1 MGGVT
6 RVRIDSGEDIAH
18 LGELDQKLWTAL
30 SCPVNGLEFDR
41 EFLEYID
48 SDHDGRIRV
57 KEVVKASDWIC
68 SVLKD
73 RDLLLDSSDTLPL
86 SAFDTNSVEGQ
97 RLEKSARRVLESI
110 GKSSK
115 ESISMEDTADSKA
128 IFSKTRFNGDGIVTP
143 LSAGDD
149 DKSKDAIESALKCFP
164 ASLDRSGQDGVDAA
178 TVEAFYAALLS
189 YNAWI
194 DAKGDECSPF
204 GADSEKVFAS
214 IEALKGLVDGYFT
227 QCEYFAY
234 DPECEQ
240 AKESADSLS
249 HPNSDILLHL
259 DRINPKW
266 AAQVEE
272 LRELAIGS
280 EVKVLTKADW
290 NALKAK
296 FAPLQAWLSAKAGEQ
311 VEALGPEKVAQL
323 HAENRKTE
331 VLSLIEKDLSLKEEA
346 DSIDDVHNL
355 LLVYR
360 HLYEFL
366 NNFVRFGA
374 FYDRDQ
380 KSVFDAGELY
390 IDQRCLKLCIRVND
404 MGKQTMMAP
413 QSGMY
418 ILYCDCISKKTGKT
432 ATIAALLTDGSS
444 ENLSTGMNAVFY
456 DRNGLDYDATVTK
469 IIDNPTS
476 IRQAFFHPYRKLSK
490 AINDRINKQAAEK
503 ENKVTSGLTEL
514 ANSTAPAGAV
524 PKKAFDPTTML
535 ALTAGVG
542 VGAGVILNA
551 VSALVKPWY
560 TLLLVIAGL
569 CLVISGPS
577 MFLAWLK
584 LRKRNLG
591 PILNANGWAIN
602 SAVLVNSL
610 FGATLTSLAKYPKI
624 LTAGDP
630 FAIKKKSPLP
640 YIIAIFLIAGVVLCV
655 LSNM

>member
-1 MGGVT
+1 M
-6 RVRIDSGEDIAH
+6 RIDSGEDIAH

-30 SCPVNGLEFDR
+30 SCPVDGLEFDR
-41 EFLEYID
+41 EFLEYLD

-57 KEVVKASDWIC
+57 KEVVKASEWIC

-73 RDLLLDSSDTLPL
+73 RDLLLNSSDTLPL
-86 SAFDTNSVEGQ
+86 SAFDTNSVEGC

-115 ESISMEDTADSKA
+115 EAISMEDTADSKA
-128 IFSKTRFNGDGIVTP
+128 IFSKMRFNGDGIVTP

-149 DKSKDAIESALKCFP
+149 AKDAIECALKCFP

-178 TVEAFYAALLS
+178 TVEAFYTALQAFK
-189 YNAWI
+189 AWN
-194 DAKGDECSPF
+194 DAKGEECSPF

-214 IEALKGLVDGYFT
+214 VEALKALVNGYFT

-234 DPECEQ
+234 DPESDL

-249 HPNSDILLHL
+249 HPNADILLHL
-259 DRINPKW
+259 DKINPKW

-272 LRELAIGS
+272 LRKLALDS
-280 EVKVLTKADW
+280 EAKALTKADW

-296 FAPLQAWLSAKAGEQ
+296 FAPLQAWLAAKAGEQ
-311 VEALGPEKVAQL
+311 VEALGLEKVADL
-323 HAENRKTE
+323 LAENKKAE
-331 VLSLIEKDLSLKEEA
+331 VLSLIEKDLSLKEES

-360 HLYEFL
+360 HLYAFL

-374 FYDRDQ
+374 FYDRNQ

-390 IDQRCLKLCIRVND
+390 IDQRCLKLCIRVKD

-444 ENLSTGMNAVFY
+444 DNLSVGMNAVFY
-456 DRNGLDYDATVTK
+456 DRDGLDYDATVTK

-490 AINDRINKQAAEK
+490 AISDRINKQAAEK
-503 ENKVTSGLTEL
+503 ESKVTSGLSEL
-514 ANSTAPAGAV
+514 ANSTAA
-524 PKKAFDPTTML
+524 PKKAFDPTTLL

-560 TLLLVIAGL
+560 TLLLVIVGL

-655 LSNM
+655 LSHI

>member
-1 MGGVT
+1 M
-6 RVRIDSGEDIAH
+6 RIDSGEDIAH

-30 SCPVNGLEFDR
+30 SCPVDGLEFDR

-57 KEVVKASDWIC
+57 KEVVKASEWIC
-68 SVLKD
+68 SILKD
-73 RDLLLDSSDTLPL
+73 RDLLLNSSDTLPL
-86 SAFDTNSVEGQ
+86 SAFDTNSVEGC

-115 ESISMEDTADSKA
+115 EAISMEDTTDSKA

-149 DKSKDAIESALKCFP
+149 AKSKDAIESALKCFP

-178 TVEAFYAALLS
+178 TVEAFYAALQAFK
-189 YNAWI
+189 AWN
-194 DAKGDECSPF
+194 DAKGEECSPF

-214 IEALKGLVDGYFT
+214 VEALKALVDGYFT

-249 HPNSDILLHL
+249 HPNADILLHL
-259 DRINPKW
+259 DKINPKW

-272 LRELAIGS
+272 LRKLALDS
-280 EVKVLTKADW
+280 EVTVFTKADW

-296 FAPLQAWLSAKAGEQ
+296 FAPLQAWLAAKAGEQ

-323 HAENRKTE
+323 LAENRKAE
-331 VLSLIEKDLSLKEEA
+331 VLSLIEKDLSLKEES

-360 HLYEFL
+360 HLYAFL

-374 FYDRDQ
+374 FYDRNQ

-418 ILYCDCISKKTGKT
+418 ILYCDCISKKMGKT

-444 ENLSTGMNAVFY
+444 DNLSVGMNAVFY
-456 DRNGLDYDATVTK
+456 DRDGLDYDATVTK

-490 AINDRINKQAAEK
+490 AISDRINKQAAEK
-503 ENKVTSGLTEL
+503 ESKVTS
-514 ANSTAPAGAV
+514 AV
-524 PKKAFDPTTML
+524 PKKAFDPTTLL

-551 VSALVKPWY
+551 VSELVKPWY
-560 TLLLVIAGL
+560 TLLLVIVGL

-624 LTAGDP
+624 LTTGDP

-655 LSNM
+655 LSHI

>member
-1 MGGVT
+1 M
-6 RVRIDSGEDIAH
+6 RIDSGEDIAH

-30 SCPVNGLEFDR
+30 SCPVDGLEFDR

-57 KEVVKASDWIC
+57 KEVVKASEWIC
-68 SVLKD
+68 SILKD
-73 RDLLLDSSDTLPL
+73 RDLLLNSSDTLPL
-86 SAFDTNSVEGQ
+86 SAFDTNSVEGC

-115 ESISMEDTADSKA
+115 EAISMEDTTDSKA
-128 IFSKTRFNGDGIVTP
+128 IFSKTCFNGDGIVTP

-149 DKSKDAIESALKCFP
+149 AKAKDAIESALKCFP

-178 TVEAFYAALLS
+178 TVEAFYAALQAFK
-189 YNAWI
+189 AWN
-194 DAKGDECSPF
+194 DAKGEECSPF
-204 GADSEKVFAS
+204 GTDSEKVFAS
-214 IEALKGLVDGYFT
+214 VEALKALVDGYFT

-249 HPNSDILLHL
+249 HPNADILLHL

-266 AAQVEE
+266 ATKVEE
-272 LRELAIGS
+272 MRKLALDS
-280 EVKVLTKADW
+280 EAKVLTKADW

-296 FAPLQAWLSAKAGEQ
+296 FAPLQAWLAAKAGEQ
-311 VEALGPEKVAQL
+311 VEALGLGKVAQL
-323 HAENRKTE
+323 HAENKKAE
-331 VLSLIEKDLSLKEEA
+331 VLSLIEKDLSLKEES

-360 HLYEFL
+360 HLYAFL

-374 FYDRDQ
+374 FYDHNQ

-390 IDQRCLKLCIRVND
+390 IDQRCLKLCMRVTD

-444 ENLSTGMNAVFY
+444 DNLSVGMNAVFY

-490 AINDRINKQAAEK
+490 AISDRINKQAAEK
-503 ENKVTSGLTEL
+503 ESKVTTGLTEL
-514 ANSTAPAGAV
+514 ANSTAPAAAA
-524 PKKAFDPTTML
+524 PKKAFDPTTLL

-560 TLLLVIAGL
+560 TLLLVIVGL

-602 SAVLVNSL
+602 SAVMVNSL

-640 YIIAIFLIAGVVLCV
+640 YVIAIFLIAGVVLCV
-655 LSNM
+655 LRYL

>member
-1 MGGVT
+1 M
-6 RVRIDSGEDIAH
+6 RIDSGEDIAH

-30 SCPVNGLEFDR
+30 SCPVDGLEFDR
-41 EFLEYID
+41 EFLEYLD

-57 KEVVKASDWIC
+57 KEVVKASEWIC
-68 SVLKD
+68 SILKD
-73 RDLLLDSSDTLPL
+73 RDLLLNPSDTLPL
-86 SAFDTNSVEGQ
+86 FAFDTNSVEGQ

-115 ESISMEDTADSKA
+115 EAISMEDTADSKA
-128 IFSKTRFNGDGIVTP
+128 IFSKMRFNGDGIVTP

-149 DKSKDAIESALKCFP
+149 AKAKDAIECALKCFP

-178 TVEAFYAALLS
+178 TVEAFYAALQAFK
-189 YNAWI
+189 AWN
-194 DAKGDECSPF
+194 DAKGEECSPF

-214 IEALKGLVDGYFT
+214 VEALKALVDGYFT

-249 HPNSDILLHL
+249 HPNADILLHL
-259 DRINPKW
+259 DKINPKW
-266 AAQVEE
+266 AAQVED
-272 LRELAIGS
+272 LRKLALDS
-280 EVKVLTKADW
+280 EAKVLTKADW

-296 FAPLQAWLSAKAGEQ
+296 FAPLQAWLAAKAGEQ
-311 VEALGPEKVAQL
+311 VEALGLEKVAQL
-323 HAENRKTE
+323 HAENKKAE
-331 VLSLIEKDLSLKEEA
+331 VLSLIEKDLSLKEES

-360 HLYEFL
+360 HLYAFL

-374 FYDRDQ
+374 FYDLNQ

-390 IDQRCLKLCIRVND
+390 IDQRCLKLCIRVAD

-444 ENLSTGMNAVFY
+444 DNLSVGMNAVFY

-490 AINDRINKQAAEK
+490 AISDRINKQAAEK
-503 ENKVTSGLTEL
+503 ESKVTSGLSEL
-514 ANSTAPAGAV
+514 ANSTAA
-524 PKKAFDPTTML
+524 PKKAFDPTTLL

-560 TLLLVIAGL
+560 TLLLVIVGL

-577 MFLAWLK
+577 MFLAWFK

-640 YIIAIFLIAGVVLCV
+640 YVIAIFLIAGVVLCV
-655 LSNM
+655 LSHL

>member
-1 MGGVT
+1 M
-6 RVRIDSGEDIAH
+6 RIDSGEDIAH

-30 SCPVNGLEFDR
+30 SCPVDGLEFDS
-41 EFLEYID
+41 EFLEYLD

-57 KEVVKASDWIC
+57 KEVVKASEWIC
-68 SVLKD
+68 SVLKNK
-73 RDLLLDSSDTLPL
+73 DLLLNPSDTLPL

-110 GKSSK
+110 GKFSR
-115 ESISMEDTADSKA
+115 EAISMEDTTDSKA

-149 DKSKDAIESALKCFP
+149 AKAKDAIESALKCFP

-178 TVEAFYAALLS
+178 TVETFYAALQAFK
-189 YNAWI
+189 AWN
-194 DAKGDECSPF
+194 DAKGEECSPF

-214 IEALKGLVDGYFT
+214 VEAIKALVDGYFT

-234 DPECEQ
+234 DPESDL

-249 HPNSDILLHL
+249 HPNADILLHL
-259 DRINPKW
+259 DKINPKW

-272 LRELAIGS
+272 MRKLALDS
-280 EVKVLTKADW
+280 EAKVLTKADW

-296 FAPLQAWLSAKAGEQ
+296 FAPLQAWLAAKAGEQ
-311 VEALGPEKVAQL
+311 VEALGLEKVAQL
-323 HAENRKTE
+323 HAENKKAE
-331 VLSLIEKDLSLKEEA
+331 VLSLIEKDLSLKEES

-360 HLYEFL
+360 HLYAFL

-374 FYDRDQ
+374 FYDRNQ

-390 IDQRCLKLCIRVND
+390 IDQRCLKLCIRVAD

-444 ENLSTGMNAVFY
+444 DNLSVGMNAVFY

-490 AINDRINKQAAEK
+490 AISDRINKQAAEK
-503 ENKVTSGLTEL
+503 ESKVTSGLSEL
-514 ANSTAPAGAV
+514 ANSTAA
-524 PKKAFDPTTML
+524 PKKAFDPTTLL

-560 TLLLVIAGL
+560 TLLLVIVGL

-640 YIIAIFLIAGVVLCV
+640 YVIAIFLIAGVVLCV
-655 LSNM
+655 LSHI